1 MKTLKDLVTL
11 DGITPLQYVTWNKE
25 GRLLAIQR
33 REERREAIKKA
44 KEQSLKS

>member
-11 DGITPLQYVTWNKE
+11 AGHPPCQHVTWNQE

-33 REERREAIKKA
+33 REERREAIKKV
-44 KEQSLKS
+44 KEQTHQ